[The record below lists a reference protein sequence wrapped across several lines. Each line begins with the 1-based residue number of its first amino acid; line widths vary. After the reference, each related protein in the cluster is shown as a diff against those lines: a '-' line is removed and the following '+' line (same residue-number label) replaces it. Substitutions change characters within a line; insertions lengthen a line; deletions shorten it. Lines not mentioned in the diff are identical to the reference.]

1 MFNIQRYLRYR
12 KLKRLWDRVEPGM
25 TVTQAEQIMGFL
37 FSQDS
42 ENTVGR
48 VVYSHHTSD
57 YLPFYIVV
65 ERSSGKIIRRHPIR
79 ALDETSPDA

>member
-1 MFNIQRYLRYR
+1 MFNIRRYFRHR
-12 KLKRLWDRVEPGM
+12 KLKKLWDRVEPGM
-25 TVTQAEQIMGFL
+25 TVAQAEQLMGFI

-42 ENTVGR
+42 ENAVGR

-65 ERSSGKIIRRHPIR
+65 DRSSGKIVRRHSIR
-79 ALDETSPDA
+79 ALDETSINA